1 MDEKIVIAETC
12 IGCGRCVRVCPSK
25 VIESGR
31 AGHPVATHL
40 RRCISC
46 GHCVAICPTG
56 AFLHADFPPER
67 VHGFS
72 RGELPSPEVLMTLMK
87 ARRSNRALSAEPVPR
102 EALERIVEAAHRAPT
117 ASNGRGVHFTVVVSP
132 EEVRSLS
139 LFTLEVFGRAARM
152 LENPLV
158 RFWLKPLKPH
168 LYDYLPVLKRLQREF
183 DAGNDQIMR
192 GATAA
197 LLIHSPEGSSMPA
210 DNANLAY
217 QNGSLMAE
225 ALGVSQFY
233 MGFVCNA
240 VRMSKGRLEK
250 RLGIGGT
257 IHAAMALGMPA
268 LRFDNYVDRDPAC
281 VDWR

>member
-1 MDEKIVIAETC
+1 
-12 IGCGRCVRVCPSK
+12 
-25 VIESGR
+25 
-31 AGHPVATHL
+31 
-40 RRCISC
+40 
-46 GHCVAICPTG
+46 
-56 AFLHADFPPER
+56 
-67 VHGFS
+67 
-72 RGELPSPEVLMTLMK
+72 
-87 ARRSNRALSAEPVPR
+87 
-102 EALERIVEAAHRAPT
+102 
-117 ASNGRGVHFTVVVSP
+117 
-132 EEVRSLS
+132 
-139 LFTLEVFGRAARM
+139 
-152 LENPLV
+152 
-158 RFWLKPLKPH
+158 
-168 LYDYLPVLKRLQREF
+168 
-183 DAGNDQIMR
+183 
-192 GATAA
+192 
-197 LLIHSPEGSSMPA
+197 MPA